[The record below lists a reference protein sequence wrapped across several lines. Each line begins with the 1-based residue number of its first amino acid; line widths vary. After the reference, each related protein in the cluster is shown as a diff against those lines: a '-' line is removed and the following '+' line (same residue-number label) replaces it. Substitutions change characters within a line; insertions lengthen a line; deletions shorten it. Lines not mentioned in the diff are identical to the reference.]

1 MQQVSDK
8 ETKIILDLA
17 ERALAVEG
25 DFVELGCYRGDTSLL
40 LQKLLHQNGFDR
52 RLFLYDSFEGLP
64 EKTKEDASVAGDGF
78 KKGELLVT
86 KKEVVLRF
94 KKAGLPIPKIKKAFF
109 EDLDSGSLLLDGSP
123 DSAHPGD
130 LPEKIAFAF
139 LDGDLYGSIKTS
151 LALVLPR
158 LRAAAA
164 SASTL
169 SSVAD
174 SASRPALSPSPR
186 PILIVHDY
194 NNPSLPGVAK
204 AVDEAG
210 LKGTVRETLF
220 IADL

>member
-17 ERALAVEG
+17 EKALKVEG

-158 LRAAAA
+158 LTKNA
-164 SASTL
+164 
-169 SSVAD
+169 V
-174 SASRPALSPSPR
+174 
-186 PILIVHDY
+186 LIVHDY
-194 NNPSLPGVAK
+194 NNPSLPGVAR
-204 AVDEAG
+204 AVDQAG
-210 LKGTVRETLF
+210 LKGTLRETLF
-220 IADL
+220 IKIVNKTLA

>member
-94 KKAGLPIPKIKKAFF
+94 KKAGLPVPKIKKAFF
-109 EDLDSGSLLLDGSP
+109 EDLDPGMSLSNTS
-123 DSAHPGD
+123 SASHSDRPPSGD

-139 LDGDLYGSIKTS
+139 LDGDLYSSIKTS
-151 LALVLPR
+151 LKLVLPR
-158 LRAAAA
+158 LTKNA
-164 SASTL
+164 
-169 SSVAD
+169 V
-174 SASRPALSPSPR
+174 
-186 PILIVHDY
+186 LIVHDY
-194 NNPSLPGVAK
+194 NNPSLPGVAR
-204 AVDEAG
+204 AVDEFN
-210 LKGTVRETLF
+210 LLGTIRETLF
-220 IADL
+220 IKL